1 MQNGGISSLNTALVA
16 LAALASILGIPL
28 THFLTKRKQVTDERV
43 ALAGIHK
50 TDAETR
56 EIDSRIINEA
66 YEKME
71 EYGQTVQNLR
81 IQSTWDQVEIKR
93 LEWEL
98 SLSAGREKVLEEQVK
113 LAHAELLMLR
123 KPRLGP

>member
-1 MQNGGISSLNTALVA
+1 MQNGSTSSLSTIFLGI
-16 LAALASILGIPL
+16 AALASLFGIPL
-28 THFLTKRKQVTDERV
+28 THFLTKRKQSTDEKV

-81 IQSTWDQVEIKR
+81 IQSSWDQAEIKR
-93 LEWEL
+93 LEWNL
-98 SLSAGREKVLEEQVK
+98 SLAAGREKVLEEQIK
-113 LAHAELLMLR
+113 LAHAELLVLR
-123 KPRLGP
+123 KPRLGS